1 MATLVMTR
9 TICCE
14 SYKCGSRCDICP
26 NRPENRQAAKSCE
39 EAMSQG
45 GFGRRFR
52 LPAPAGP
59 QVPVSRLV
67 QLDA

>member
-14 SYKCGSRCDICP
+14 SYKCGNRCDICP
-26 NRPENRQAAKSCE
+26 RRAENREAVKSCE
-39 EAMSQG
+39 QAMTQG
-45 GFGRRFR
+45 VGRRFR

-59 QVPVSRLV
+59 QVPISRLV
-67 QLDA
+67 QVDG

>member
-14 SYKCGSRCDICP
+14 SYKCGNRCDICP
-26 NRPENRQAAKSCE
+26 RRPENREAAKACE
-39 EAMSQG
+39 EAMTQ

-52 LPAPAGP
+52 MQAQGGQQA
-59 QVPVSRLV
+59 PVSRLV
-67 QLDA
+67 QLNG